1 MNLKKKHGQG
11 RRWNRIL
18 TLVFLA
24 VFLFSLYKIVG
35 ILWEYRQIDNFYEET
50 DRNFVQI
57 PRQNEEN
64 NSETLLPKVDFEAL
78 KKVNEDVIGWI
89 YIEDTNISFPILQ
102 GKTNAQ
108 YLFQSYKKEYLT
120 AGSIFIDYRCG
131 SDFND
136 KNTVIYGHNMH
147 NGSMFGSL
155 KKYKNGEY
163 KNEHPYIYILMPDN
177 TCNKYEVIAFYQAAV
192 DGSVYR
198 LPLGA
203 DCEEKDFDNL
213 AETIR
218 STNQYSDMKEMEY
231 EDRFITLSTCTQD
244 SREDIR
250 VAITAKLVE
259 TGKQRG

>member
-35 ILWEYRQIDNFYEET
+35 ILWEYRQIDNFYEDT

-57 PRQNEEN
+57 SRQNEEN
-64 NSETLLPKVDFEAL
+64 SSETLLPKVDFEAL
-78 KKVNEDVIGWI
+78 KKANEDVIGWI

-102 GKTNAQ
+102 GKTNKQ

-147 NGSMFGSL
+147 NGSMFGGL

-163 KNEHPYIYILMPDN
+163 KNEHSYIYILLPDASWK
-177 TCNKYEVIAFYQAAV
+177 KYEVIAFYQADVEGAL
-192 DGSVYR
+192 YQ
-198 LPLGA
+198 LPLSNSCG
-203 DCEEKDFDNL
+203 EETFEKL
-213 AETIR
+213 AETVR
-218 STNQYSDMKEMEY
+218 NANEYADPAEMKY
-231 EDRFITLSTCTQD
+231 DDSFITLSTCTQD
-244 SREDIR
+244 SREDVR
-250 VAITAKLVE
+250 VAVTAKLVE
-259 TGKQRG
+259 TGK